1 MTNKELQK
9 MMEFVIQR
17 QEVFAE
23 NMDKAEKRM
32 SRLERGFVA
41 VFDLVN
47 ETAKLQKELTES
59 QTELRAKH
67 EELVEAQKNTDERLN
82 VLINVVEKFISEKR
96 NGSKRNHRKRK
107 DRG

>member
-32 SRLERGFVA
+32 SQLERGFVSLFN
-41 VFDLVN
+41 VVN
-47 ETAKLQKELTES
+47 ETAKIQKELAES
-59 QTELRAKH
+59 QKELQAKQSH
-67 EELVEAQKNTDERLN
+67 IDDRLN
-82 VLINVVEKFISEKR
+82 ALINVVERFISEGG
-96 NGSKRNHRKRK
+96 NGRQST
-107 DRG
+107 